1 MPESSN
7 SLKAYQ
13 KQIQNIFSRQEIYI
27 KSQQNRD
34 KDLFLRARQKLSDNL
49 KRNLASHKVAYKN
62 KIAVLKDSVKKL
74 SFANSTIPLLN
85 FELKKLKL
93 KLKDT
98 QTYAKDFVYSL
109 SKSAD
114 ELNTKLDNIDNLK
127 ITTRAEELELF
138 KKFTIYSIIKIYL
151 QKHQDR
157 DFDISKIKI
166 FLLENEILLVEK
178 INTNISEFFKSVYEN
193 IEKQRLYLFNK
204 KQEIW

>member
-1 MPESSN
+1 MENLKLYNWYGKAFDPILPESSN

-98 QTYAKDFVYSL
+98 
-109 SKSAD
+109 
-114 ELNTKLDNIDNLK
+114 
-127 ITTRAEELELF
+127 
-138 KKFTIYSIIKIYL
+138 
-151 QKHQDR
+151 
-157 DFDISKIKI
+157 
-166 FLLENEILLVEK
+166 
-178 INTNISEFFKSVYEN
+178 
-193 IEKQRLYLFNK
+193 
-204 KQEIW
+204 